1 MYEAVMI
8 AATGLRHQ
16 QARLDTIANNIANVN
31 SAAYKSERL
40 DFKDALYTS
49 GYIPALPRTPEP
61 EGNQQK
67 GHGVLI
73 AGITKDYR
81 TGAMQTTGR
90 DLDAAIEGEG
100 FFELED
106 LDGNL
111 IYTRNGSF
119 EMGRVGDGYYLTNG
133 DGYFIH
139 DANGARIRIPD
150 GTDKV
155 SILNDGTMIFFI
167 GQEETAVRLGLYTFR
182 NLTGLLSA
190 GSGNYAESEAS
201 GEKMIAGKA
210 RLWQGTLEISNVSLS
225 EEMTRIIRTQRVF
238 QLASRALRTADDMEG
253 IANNLRR

>member
-16 QARLDTIANNIANVN
+16 QARLDSIANNIANVN

-40 DFKDALYTS
+40 DFKDALYTA

-67 GHGVLI
+67 GHGVMI

-90 DLDAAIEGEG
+90 DFDAAIEGEG

-111 IYTRNGSF
+111 LYTRNGSF

-139 DANGARIRIPD
+139 DAAGARIRIPD
-150 GTDKV
+150 GTDKI
-155 SILNDGTMIFFI
+155 SILNDGTMIFFV

-190 GSGNYAESEAS
+190 GSGNYSESEAS